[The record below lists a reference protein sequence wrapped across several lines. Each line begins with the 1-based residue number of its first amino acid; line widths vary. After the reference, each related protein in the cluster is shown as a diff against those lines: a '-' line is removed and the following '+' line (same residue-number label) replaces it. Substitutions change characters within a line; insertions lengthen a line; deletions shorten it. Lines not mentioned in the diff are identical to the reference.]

1 MPEGDTIWRAARRIR
16 DAMAGRVILA
26 AGSTS
31 SAALGDRVV
40 GATLEAVESRGKHLL
55 LHTSAGATV
64 HTHLGMNGRW
74 SVTAARSPMSVQRAA
89 AVLSPKWVFIEC
101 ESSRAVCERA
111 AVVEVLRSRDLAMHP
126 VLRSLGPDVL
136 AAGGIDDED
145 AVRRARSASVA
156 TIGELLLDQRVVAGV
171 GNIWRCETLFVCG
184 VDPVTSVATLD
195 DPALGRILGTASR
208 LMTANREG
216 RSRLWVYR
224 RSGLPC
230 LRCGTAVRSA
240 PLGAANPRTV
250 YWCPHCQPA
259 AGGGASGV

>member
-16 DAMAGRVILA
+16 EAMAGRVIVA
-26 AGSTS
+26 AASSS
-31 SAALGDRVV
+31 SASLGDRVV
-40 GATLEAVESRGKHLL
+40 GSSLESVESRGKHLL
-55 LHTSAGATV
+55 LHTSAGTTV

-74 SVTAARSPMSVQRAA
+74 RVTAANASMDVQRAA
-89 AVLSPKWVFIEC
+89 AVLAPKWVFIEC
-101 ESSRAVCERA
+101 DGSRAVCERA
-111 AVVEVLRSRDLAMHP
+111 AVVQVLRRRDLALHP

-136 AAGGIDDED
+136 ASGGIAGKD
-145 AVRRARSASVA
+145 AVPRARAAAQA

-184 VDPVTSVATLD
+184 TDPATPVANLD
-195 DPALGRILGTASR
+195 DTELGGILGTASR

-240 PLGAANPRTV
+240 PLGGTNPRTV
-250 YWCPHCQPA
+250 YWCPHCQAA
-259 AGGGASGV
+259 AGGGAAVV